1 MDGVIKNSDVRNNNE
16 IFHNT
21 VVFIVPAMEMIVDWR
36 LELGGVC
43 HDGSKYYSDIYSRHG
58 TAHRGKDNARVSPA
72 SLVASGPCKQYR
84 QCVFP
89 SNASMITLVFVCEPV
104 TT

>member
-1 MDGVIKNSDVRNNNE
+1 MNGVIKNSDVRNNNE

-21 VVFIVPAMEMIVDWR
+21 VVFIVIVDWR

-43 HDGSKYYSDIYSRHG
+43 HDGSKYYPDIYSRHG

-84 QCVFP
+84 QCVFS